1 MDSPLTQ
8 SALDLVED
16 ESVFA
21 VPVPDQ
27 GPSWLTIIL
36 AAVATGWIIYATW
49 SGILFGGGA

>member
-1 MDSPLTQ
+1 MDRSLTQ

-21 VPVPDQ
+21 PPVPKA

-49 SGILFGGGA
+49 SGILFGGGS